1 MDGPDGENP
10 LLGWPKDDRP
20 AAPEEGLFVSDVEL
34 YRRLGVGPRTGRIA
48 VRSLQHN
55 GFPPKDPLFGNKRYW
70 PAVRAFLD
78 DHYIHGQ
85 SIRNA
90 APSAGRTWTENL
102 DTPRTR
108 PRPRLEAT
116 KKRAEEDCLKR
127 EAAGLPPIEAA
138 PPIQKHKLTR
148 PK

>member
-1 MDGPDGENP
+1 MDDGPDDENP
-10 LLGWPKDDRP
+10 PLGWPKNDRP

-48 VRSLQHN
+48 VRSLQHS

-78 DHYIHGQ
+78 DRYIHGLPT
-85 SIRNA
+85 
-90 APSAGRTWTENL
+90 PSTGRTWTENF

-108 PRPRLEAT
+108 PRPKLEAAVARLT
-116 KKRAEEDCLKR
+116 KAKR
-127 EAAGLPPIEAA
+127 PPVS
-138 PPIQKHKLTR
+138 
-148 PK
+148 

>member
-1 MDGPDGENP
+1 MDGPDDENP
-10 LLGWPKDDRP
+10 PLEWPKNDRP

-78 DHYIHGQ
+78 DRYIHGLPT
-85 SIRNA
+85 
-90 APSAGRTWTENL
+90 PSAGRTWTENC

-108 PRPRLEAT
+108 PRPKLEAAVARLT
-116 KKRAEEDCLKR
+116 KAKR
-127 EAAGLPPIEAA
+127 PPVS
-138 PPIQKHKLTR
+138 
-148 PK
+148 

>member
-1 MDGPDGENP
+1 MDGPDDENP
-10 LLGWPKDDRP
+10 PLGWPKKDHP

-48 VRSLQHN
+48 VRSLQHS

-102 DTPRTR
+102 DAPRTR

-116 KKRAEEDCLKR
+116 KKSVEEDCPKR
-127 EAAGLPPIEAA
+127 EAAGLRPIEDK
-138 PPIQKHKLTR
+138 QTR
-148 PK
+148 PE

>member
-1 MDGPDGENP
+1 MDGPDDENP
-10 LLGWPKDDRP
+10 PLEWPKNDRP

-78 DHYIHGQ
+78 DRYIHDG
-85 SIRNA
+85 
-90 APSAGRTWTENL
+90 
-102 DTPRTR
+102 
-108 PRPRLEAT
+108 
-116 KKRAEEDCLKR
+116 
-127 EAAGLPPIEAA
+127 
-138 PPIQKHKLTR
+138 KL
-148 PK
+148 